1 MRKLIR
7 ALPPVTFA
15 AVALIAWFSPAP
27 QTQAS
32 PSSPRSAPSSTNPLY
47 PPALYPTSS
56 ILGIT
61 PLPSASV
68 PPALN
73 PTSSILGI
81 TPLPSASV
89 PPALNPTSSILGIT
103 PLPGASVPPALN
115 PTSSILGITPLPG
128 ASVPPALYPTSS
140 ILDLTPLPSA
150 SVPTGPITNFPSTT
164 VWSSE
169 TIDSLNS
176 DALTPVEIASIVEK
190 ITETISIT
198 NDQAT
203 ALATSSQVLEN
214 VTGSQADQIFSAI
227 DSSEIT
233 DAQGEAIVET
243 VQVASKTVRRSFE
256 DELNI
261 FEGQF
266 DTYVPLN
273 SKINVEDR
281 RTVVAVS
288 VVSTAS
294 VATMGVRGA
303 MPMGGGA
310 PAGGGSAEL
319 AEAFKSENSRIR
331 RIRKYK
337 YINGRRVVD
346 KKNFS
351 RKLVLSIMQN
361 SFTLVGFIVVYLTL
375 SGSVRTIAGIAT
387 LVAFFSTL
395 YIDMREGDED

>member
-1 MRKLIR
+1 MFKVRR
-7 ALPPVTFA
+7 ALPPLTFA
-15 AVALIAWFSPAP
+15 AVALIAWFTPAS
-27 QTQAS
+27 QSQADHDS
-32 PSSPRSAPSSTNPLY
+32 FHSSPTSTNPLY

-61 PLPSASV
+61 PLPSA
-68 PPALN
+68 L
-73 PTSSILGI
+73 
-81 TPLPSASV
+81 
-89 PPALNPTSSILGIT
+89 
-103 PLPGASVPPALN
+103 
-115 PTSSILGITPLPG
+115 
-128 ASVPPALYPTSS
+128 VPPALYPTGGLDGPLSEGQFDDFVSVLSADTVSGEQVSS
-140 ILDLTPLPSA
+140 AVDAILEND
-150 SVPTGPITNFPSTT
+150 I
-164 VWSSE
+164 SE
-169 TIDSLNS
+169 TEAESLAQSEKVLESIDG
-176 DALTPVEIASIVEK
+176 DQAVEIFASIDLDGLTD
-190 ITETISIT
+190 TEGAEIVGAVQ
-198 NDQAT
+198 NADN
-203 ALATSSQVLEN
+203 N
-214 VTGSQADQIFSAI
+214 VRGA
-227 DSSEIT
+227 
-233 DAQGEAIVET
+233 
-243 VQVASKTVRRSFE
+243 FE

-266 DTYVPLN
+266 DEYVPLN

-288 VVSTAS
+288 VVSTAA

-310 PAGGGSAEL
+310 PAGGGGAEL

-337 YINGRRVVD
+337 LIDGKRVVD

-351 RKLVLSIMQN
+351 KKLILSIMQN

>member
-1 MRKLIR
+1 M
-7 ALPPVTFA
+7 
-15 AVALIAWFSPAP
+15 
-27 QTQAS
+27 
-32 PSSPRSAPSSTNPLY
+32 PSNTGPITNFPSSTF
-47 PPALYPTSS
+47 AFSS
-56 ILGIT
+56 
-61 PLPSASV
+61 
-68 PPALN
+68 
-73 PTSSILGI
+73 
-81 TPLPSASV
+81 
-89 PPALNPTSSILGIT
+89 
-103 PLPGASVPPALN
+103 
-115 PTSSILGITPLPG
+115 
-128 ASVPPALYPTSS
+128 
-140 ILDLTPLPSA
+140 

-169 TIDSLNS
+169 IIDSLNS
-176 DALTPVEIASIVEK
+176 DALTPVQIASIVEK
-190 ITETISIT
+190 ITETISIS

-203 ALATSSQVLEN
+203 AFATSSQVLEN
-214 VTGSQADQIFSAI
+214 ISGNQADQIFSAI
-227 DSSEIT
+227 DSGEIT

-256 DELNI
+256 GELNI

-266 DTYVPLN
+266 DNYVPLN

-288 VVSTAS
+288 VVSTAA

-310 PAGGGSAEL
+310 PAGGGGAEL
-319 AEAFKSENSRIR
+319 AEAFKSESNRIR

-337 YINGRRVVD
+337 LIDGKRVVD

-351 RKLVLSIMQN
+351 KKLILSIMQN

>member
-1 MRKLIR
+1 MFKVRR
-7 ALPPVTFA
+7 ALPPITFTV
-15 AVALIAWFSPAP
+15 VALLAWFTHAP
-27 QTQAS
+27 ETQAGPVS
-32 PSSPRSAPSSTNPLY
+32 PTSSVPTGPITNFPSSTSGV
-47 PPALYPTSS
+47 TS
-56 ILGIT
+56 
-61 PLPSASV
+61 
-68 PPALN
+68 
-73 PTSSILGI
+73 
-81 TPLPSASV
+81 
-89 PPALNPTSSILGIT
+89 
-103 PLPGASVPPALN
+103 
-115 PTSSILGITPLPG
+115 
-128 ASVPPALYPTSS
+128 
-140 ILDLTPLPSA
+140 

-164 VWSSE
+164 FAVTSSIPTGPITNFPSTTIWSSE
-169 TIDSLNS
+169 TIDALNS
-176 DALTPVEIASIVEK
+176 DALTPVQVASIVEQ
-190 ITETISIT
+190 ITETVSIT

-203 ALATSSQVLEN
+203 ALATSSQVLDN

-233 DAQGEAIVET
+233 DVQGEAIVEA

-288 VVSTAS
+288 VVSTAA

-310 PAGGGSAEL
+310 VPASGGSAEL

>member
-1 MRKLIR
+1 L
-7 ALPPVTFA
+7 
-15 AVALIAWFSPAP
+15 S
-27 QTQAS
+27 
-32 PSSPRSAPSSTNPLY
+32 
-47 PPALYPTSS
+47 
-56 ILGIT
+56 
-61 PLPSASV
+61 
-68 PPALN
+68 
-73 PTSSILGI
+73 
-81 TPLPSASV
+81 
-89 PPALNPTSSILGIT
+89 
-103 PLPGASVPPALN
+103 
-115 PTSSILGITPLPG
+115 
-128 ASVPPALYPTSS
+128 
-140 ILDLTPLPSA
+140 
-150 SVPTGPITNFPSTT
+150 
-164 VWSSE
+164 
-169 TIDSLNS
+169 S

-190 ITETISIT
+190 ITETVSIT

-214 VTGSQADQIFSAI
+214 ISGNQADQIFSAI
-227 DSSEIT
+227 DSGEIT

-266 DTYVPLN
+266 DSYVPLD
-273 SKINVEDR
+273 SKIDVGDR

-310 PAGGGSAEL
+310 PVSGGSAEL

-337 YINGRRVVD
+337 FIDGKRVVD

-387 LVAFFSTL
+387 LIAFFSTL
-395 YIDMREGDED
+395 YIDMREED

>member
-1 MRKLIR
+1 MRRMKSSNRRTLRKLIR

-15 AVALIAWFSPAP
+15 AVALVAWFTPAP
-27 QTQAS
+27 KTQAS
-32 PSSPRSAPSSTNPLY
+32 VSPPRSASPSTFAPAPSVPSGPITNFPSST
-47 PPALYPTSS
+47 TGVSS
-56 ILGIT
+56 
-61 PLPSASV
+61 SV
-68 PPALN
+68 PSGPITNFPSSTTGVSSSVLTGPITN
-73 PTSSILGI
+73 FPSSTSGVS
-81 TPLPSASV
+81 SSV
-89 PPALNPTSSILGIT
+89 PTGPITNFPSTTFAVTS
-103 PLPGASVPPALN
+103 
-115 PTSSILGITPLPG
+115 
-128 ASVPPALYPTSS
+128 
-140 ILDLTPLPSA
+140 

-266 DTYVPLN
+266 DNYVPLN

-288 VVSTAS
+288 VVSSATVAS
-294 VATMGVRGA
+294 MSVRGA

-310 PAGGGSAEL
+310 PAGGGHAEL
-319 AEAFKSENSRIR
+319 AEAFKSESNRIR
-331 RIRKYK
+331 RISKYK
-337 YINGRRVVD
+337 YKNGRRVVD

-351 RKLVLSIMQN
+351 KKLILSIMQN

>member
-1 MRKLIR
+1 MFKVRR
-7 ALPPVTFA
+7 ALPPLTFTV
-15 AVALIAWFSPAP
+15 VALLAWFTHAP
-27 QTQAS
+27 ETQAS
-32 PSSPRSAPSSTNPLY
+32 VSSPTSSVPSGPITNFPSSTSGV
-47 PPALYPTSS
+47 TSS
-56 ILGIT
+56 VPTGPIT
-61 PLPSASV
+61 NIPSPTLATTPSV
-68 PPALN
+68 PSGPITN
-73 PTSSILGI
+73 FPSSTFGG
-81 TPLPSASV
+81 
-89 PPALNPTSSILGIT
+89 SS
-103 PLPGASVPPALN
+103 
-115 PTSSILGITPLPG
+115 
-128 ASVPPALYPTSS
+128 
-140 ILDLTPLPSA
+140 

-227 DSSEIT
+227 DSGEIT